1 MFRIQ
6 DEKLSRF
13 WVISDHHQWVV
24 LYAYRILQLE
34 MHIMAALKFKIELH
48 HF

>member
-6 DEKLSRF
+6 DENLSRF
-13 WVISDHHQWVV
+13 WVISDHHKWVF

-34 MHIMAALKFKIELH
+34 MDMMAPLKFRIDFD